1 MRILRLYIQGCGVFK
16 SNLIDF
22 THNDEPQ
29 NLICLAGVN
38 GSGKTTVME
47 LIFSLISSL
56 HPDFPENI
64 ERDRDRLKSHIL
76 TRTKFAQ
83 LDILIENQV
92 LSLVWGKP
100 EQRVKNSDEYIVLN
114 PSIIKKNLNM
124 EFQYVESDENEEFPI
139 EEDKLEENI
148 REFALKNRNKK
159 KAESRQVHIDSES
172 FKNLLERIDSA
183 MRDKTQIKSTSA
195 LPLVYFFNTH
205 DRETHYLPELHG
217 NDRDIRWEIAE
228 TLRYQLSHKYNPR
241 VDDIRK
247 ILLYLYHNKIHRYDP
262 TRLGEFEQL
271 KKWINTHVLMEK
283 SIEHI
288 GYYGNGVILRTKSD
302 MFHPLE
308 LLSSGE
314 GSLLIIAMQCFLRAS
329 KNAVFMIDEVDQ
341 SLHPEFQE
349 KMMMLLTQLQKD
361 TDCQIIVSSH
371 SEIIWRMFDSQ
382 GLIDL
387 TSVVMS

>member
-47 LIFSLISSL
+47 LVFSLISFLDSN
-56 HPDFPENI
+56 FQGRFI
-64 ERDRDRLKSHIL
+64 ADRLKPHVL
-76 TRTKFAQ
+76 TRTEFAQ
-83 LDILIENQV
+83 LDILIDEEE
-92 LSLVWGKP
+92 LSIIWGDFDKKQGNCVQYLIITPRLSHSSTIQRNLFGISTTRERSLMRTPLLRRSRAGRVSSRIIYHIEKDSLQSLLKDMSANNSVMNTTSP
-100 EQRVKNSDEYIVLN
+100 EVDPL
-114 PSIIKKNLNM
+114 PSI
-124 EFQYVESDENEEFPI
+124 
-139 EEDKLEENI
+139 
-148 REFALKNRNKK
+148 
-159 KAESRQVHIDSES
+159 
-172 FKNLLERIDSA
+172 
-183 MRDKTQIKSTSA
+183 
-195 LPLVYFFNTH
+195 YFFNAH
-205 DRETHYLPELHG
+205 DREINYIPYNYDDAQLVLENPQK
-217 NDRDIRWEIAE
+217 
-228 TLRYQLSHKYNPR
+228 YQLAGKYHPSEDDLKR
-241 VDDIRK
+241 VLIF
-247 ILLYLYHNKIHRYDP
+247 YEYAYP
-262 TRLGEFEQL
+262 TEFEKL
-271 KKWINTHVLMEK
+271 KSWINEHVLVDK
-283 SIEHI
+283 SIEGI
-288 GYYGNGVILRTKSD
+288 DRPNFEVIVRTQNGTT
-302 MFHPLE
+302 HGLE

-314 GSLLIIAMQCFLRAS
+314 ESLLIVAIQCFLRAS
-329 KNAVFMIDEVDQ
+329 KNVVFMIDEVDQ

>member
-1 MRILRLYIQGCGVFK
+1 MRILRLYIQGCGVFQ
-16 SNLIDF
+16 SHLIDF
-22 THNDEPQ
+22 THDGKPQ

-56 HPDFPENI
+56 HPDFLENI
-64 ERDRDRLKSHIL
+64 EHERDRLKSHIL
-76 TRTKFAQ
+76 TRTEFAQ
-83 LDILIENQV
+83 LDILIENQE

-100 EQRVKNSDEYIVLN
+100 EQRVKNGDEYIVLN
-114 PSIIKKNLNM
+114 PSIVKKRLNV
-124 EFQYVESDENEEFPI
+124 EFQYVGSDENEEFPT
-139 EEDKLEENI
+139 EENELEEHI
-148 REFALKNRNKK
+148 KKFALKKRNKM

-172 FKNLLERIDSA
+172 LKNLLGRIDSA
-183 MRDKTQIKSTSA
+183 IKDKTQVKSTSA

-205 DRETHYLPELHG
+205 DRETHYLPELSG
-217 NDRDIRWEIAE
+217 NKDIRWDMAK

-241 VDDIRK
+241 EDDNRK
-247 ILLYLYHNKIHRYDP
+247 ILMYYNKLHWYDH

-271 KKWINTHVLMEK
+271 RKWINTHVLMEK

-288 GYYGNGVILRTKSD
+288 GYDDRNGVFLRTKSG

-314 GSLLIIAMQCFLRAS
+314 GSLLIVAIQCFLRAS
-329 KNAVFMIDEVDQ
+329 KNAIFLIDEVDQ

-371 SEIIWRMFDSQ
+371 SETIWRMFDTQ

-387 TSVVMS
+387 TSVVMA

>member
-56 HPDFPENI
+56 HPDFLENI
-64 ERDRDRLKSHIL
+64 EHERDRLKSHIL
-76 TRTKFAQ
+76 TRTEFAQ
-83 LDILIENQV
+83 LDILIENQE

-100 EQRVKNSDEYIVLN
+100 EQRVKNGDEYIVLN
-114 PSIIKKNLNM
+114 PSIVKKRLNV
-124 EFQYVESDENEEFPI
+124 EFQPVGSDENREFPT
-139 EEDKLEENI
+139 EENELEEHI
-148 REFALKNRNKK
+148 VEFALKERNKM

-172 FKNLLERIDSA
+172 LKNLLGRIDSA
-183 MRDKTQIKSTSA
+183 IKDKTQVKSTSA

-205 DRETHYLPELHG
+205 DRETHYLPELSG
-217 NDRDIRWEIAE
+217 NKDIRWEMAK

-241 VDDIRK
+241 EDDNRK
-247 ILLYLYHNKIHRYDP
+247 ILMYYNKLHWYDH
-262 TRLGEFEQL
+262 TRFGEFEQL
-271 KKWINTHVLMEK
+271 RKWINTHVLMEK

-288 GYYGNGVILRTKSD
+288 SYDDRNGVFLRTKSG

-314 GSLLIIAMQCFLRAS
+314 GSLLIVAIHCFLRAS

-387 TSVVMS
+387 TSVVMT